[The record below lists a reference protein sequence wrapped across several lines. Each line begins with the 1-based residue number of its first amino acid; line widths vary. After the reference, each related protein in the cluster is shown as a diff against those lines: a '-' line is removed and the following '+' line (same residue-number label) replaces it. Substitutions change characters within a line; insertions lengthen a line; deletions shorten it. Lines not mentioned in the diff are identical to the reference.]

1 MRRNNKN
8 IHADLALREVH
19 GRPRNVKMK
28 RRITWNFQDVAQVED
43 QAVLMGFSNNGR
55 YLLFYRPWGQ
65 RAQVYW
71 RGFNPCGKSLVSR
84 DKVMQIN
91 VGPTRT
97 TLSQHEYE
105 LDDDMELCIWESHDE
120 KLVIATLSTRG
131 QTSCHITIAPGPLL
145 CQKAEQSTAL
155 LFSLSLTT
163 PVHQSWFIV
172 PATNQLVF
180 HVGSSLLLM
189 SMTLNGAT
197 EVFRPLT
204 TAWYHPSEFPVEIV
218 QESSQPHVLNK
229 LICECKH
236 QTTFDIETFLRSL
249 LDTYAAFRPF
259 HLHDYD
265 LRYLC
270 VSESS
275 WIYMCGALDLE
286 RIDVPTWRRV
296 GVFFAWNALDGAFKV
311 IRLLT
316 RPHNVTLTSA
326 IEELVRHC
334 RGVLSRHVSIQPQ
347 PFTMWSN
354 HGVLRGASL
363 NRIDNPIFPYS
374 IVRSQM

>member
-1 MRRNNKN
+1 
-8 IHADLALREVH
+8 
-19 GRPRNVKMK
+19 
-28 RRITWNFQDVAQVED
+28 
-43 QAVLMGFSNNGR
+43 
-55 YLLFYRPWGQ
+55 
-65 RAQVYW
+65 
-71 RGFNPCGKSLVSR
+71 
-84 DKVMQIN
+84 
-91 VGPTRT
+91 
-97 TLSQHEYE
+97 
-105 LDDDMELCIWESHDE
+105 
-120 KLVIATLSTRG
+120 
-131 QTSCHITIAPGPLL
+131 
-145 CQKAEQSTAL
+145 
-155 LFSLSLTT
+155 
-163 PVHQSWFIV
+163 
-172 PATNQLVF
+172 
-180 HVGSSLLLM
+180 M

-296 GVFFAWNALDGAFKV
+296 GVFFAWNALDGAFKKNLSGIAV
-311 IRLLT
+311 AY
-316 RPHNVTLTSA
+316 S
-326 IEELVRHC
+326 
-334 RGVLSRHVSIQPQ
+334 RGMYL
-347 PFTMWSN
+347 SN
-354 HGVLRGASL
+354 HNHSRCGQTTVFSGVHR
-363 NRIDNPIFPYS
+363 
-374 IVRSQM
+374 